1 MAPTDASN
9 LESRIDGYAT
19 ALFEIARVEGSM
31 GEIEDELFRFART
44 LEGNDELRSVLTDAA
59 VPAGRRQGVVQDLL
73 GDKASQVT
81 TSLVS
86 FVVGIG
92 RARDLPAIIDRL
104 VERAAAE
111 KGKVVAEVRS
121 AVPLTDDQQTRLAA
135 ALGRATG
142 KQIELKI
149 IIDPSVLG
157 GLIAQVGDTVIDGT
171 VRTRLDQL
179 RAQIG

>member
-1 MAPTDASN
+1 M
-9 LESRIDGYAT
+9 
-19 ALFEIARVEGSM
+19 
-31 GEIEDELFRFART
+31 
-44 LEGNDELRSVLTDAA
+44 
-59 VPAGRRQGVVQDLL
+59 QDLL
-73 GDKASQVT
+73 AGKASDT

-121 AVPLTDDQQTRLAA
+121 AVSLTDDQQTRLAA
-135 ALGRATG
+135 ALAKATG
-142 KQIELKI
+142 KQIELKV
-149 IIDPSVLG
+149 IIDPSVIG

>member
-1 MAPTDASN
+1 MATSDGF
-9 LESRIDGYAT
+9 ETRIDGYAT
-19 ALFEIARVEGSM
+19 ALFEIAHAEGSM

-44 LEGNDELRSVLTDAA
+44 LEGNDELRAVLTDAA

-111 KGKVVAEVRS
+111 KGRVVAEVRS

-135 ALGRATG
+135 ALAKATG
-142 KQIELKI
+142 KQIELKV
-149 IIDPSVLG
+149 IIDPSVIG
-157 GLIAQVGDTVIDGT
+157 GLLAQVGDTVIDGT

>member
-1 MAPTDASN
+1 MATSN
-9 LESRIDGYAT
+9 GFETRIDGYAT
-19 ALFEIARVEGSM
+19 ALFEIARAEGSM

-44 LEGNDELRSVLTDAA
+44 LEGNDELRAVLTDAA

-111 KGKVVAEVRS
+111 KGRVVAEVRS
-121 AVPLTDDQQTRLAA
+121 AVLLTDDQQTRLAA
-135 ALGRATG
+135 ALAKATG
-142 KQIELKI
+142 KQIELKV
-149 IIDPSVLG
+149 IIDPSVIG
-157 GLIAQVGDTVIDGT
+157 GLLAQVGDTVIDGT

>member
-1 MAPTDASN
+1 MAPKDGLAD
-9 LESRIDGYAT
+9 RIDGYAT
-19 ALFEIARVEGSM
+19 ALFEIARVEGSV

-44 LEGNDELRSVLTDAA
+44 LEGNDELRGVLTDPA

-92 RARDLPAIIDRL
+92 RAHDLPAIIDRL

-111 KGKVVAEVRS
+111 KGRVVAEVRS
-121 AVPLTDDQQTRLAA
+121 AIALTDDQHTRLAE

-142 KQIELKI
+142 KQIELKVV
-149 IIDPSVLG
+149 IDPTVLG

-171 VRTRLDQL
+171 IRTRLDQL